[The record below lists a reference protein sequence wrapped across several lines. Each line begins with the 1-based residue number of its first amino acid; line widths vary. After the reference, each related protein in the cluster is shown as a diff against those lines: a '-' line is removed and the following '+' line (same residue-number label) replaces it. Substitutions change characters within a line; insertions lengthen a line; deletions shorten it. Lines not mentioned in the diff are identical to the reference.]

1 MTEPRFIQIHYLTAY
16 PASLLNRDDAGLAK
30 RVPFGGA
37 VRTRISSQCLKR
49 HWRMADGEHSL
60 RTLDGSPGMSVRS
73 RLIFEEKI
81 VKELLSAKDGL
92 KEDAIRAAAKAI
104 QAAILGKSEKA
115 KKAEEDDE
123 NEAGS
128 TEQSKKDKAEDA
140 ASLETN
146 QVIVLGPPEIKF
158 LRDLTRK
165 IAGELP
171 AKDPD
176 KKAEELVKARTDLGK
191 NLKALGKAASGLDGA
206 VFGRMVTS
214 DILARS
220 DAAVHVAHAFTVHAE
235 QAESDYFTAVDD
247 LLAAAGELGSG
258 HINQTELTTGVYYG
272 YVVVDVP
279 LLVANI
285 EGCERTEWKKADRK
299 LAAGVVERL
308 VHLIATV
315 TPGAKVGATA
325 PYACA
330 QMVLL
335 EAGARQPRTLANAF
349 LKPVEASASGGLV
362 ESAVSAL
369 GDHVKAYERMYGAG
383 EERRVAAMVDAKAI
397 PATDGESLPAMASW
411 AANLVKGG

>member
-49 HWRMADGEHSL
+49 HWRMADGIHSL
-60 RTLDGSPGMSVRS
+60 RTLDASIGMSVRS

-81 VKELLSAKDGL
+81 VKELLSAKDSL
-92 KEDAIRAAAKAI
+92 KEDAIRAAARAI
-104 QAAILGKSEKA
+104 QDAILGKSEKA

-128 TEQSKKDKAEDA
+128 TEQGKKDKAEDA

-165 IAGELP
+165 IARELP
-171 AKDPD
+171 AKDPE

-191 NLKALGKAASGLDGA
+191 DLKALGKAASGLDGA

-220 DAAVHVAHAFTVHAE
+220 DAAVHVAHAFTVHVE

-247 LLAAAGELGSG
+247 LLAASGELGSG

-272 YVVVDVP
+272 YVVVDIP
-279 LLVANI
+279 LLVANM
-285 EGCERTEWKKADRK
+285 EGCDRTEWMKADRK

-325 PYACA
+325 PYAFA

-349 LKPVEASASGGLV
+349 LKPVEADASGGLL
-362 ESAVSAL
+362 ENAVSAL

-383 EERRVAAMVDAKAI
+383 EERRVVAMMDVKAI
-397 PATDGESLPAMASW
+397 PAADGGSLPAMASW
-411 AANLVKGG
+411 AASLVKGG